1 MTTQENITYDAGRE
15 KICLEARFLR
25 NYEEIK
31 KIVGGTFNAGKLARD
46 MFENGSLIVSD
57 IAQRIPVNPQSVA
70 RVHLANRICDH
81 FGWRTDADR
90 QKGFQ
95 IANLI
100 MVEGPAVTDSSVI
113 SVFVEETRSLEERM
127 LKALVSRGVDYELP
141 KEATAQRSPSA
152 GSVHPSPGGMA

>member
-15 KICLEARFLR
+15 KECLEARFLR

-31 KIVGGTFNAGKLARD
+31 KIVGGTFNAGNLASD
-46 MFENGSLIVSD
+46 MFKNGSLIVSD

-95 IANLI
+95 IADLI
-100 MVEGPAVTDSSVI
+100 MVEGPVVTDSSVI
-113 SVFVEETRSLEERM
+113 SVFVKETRSLKGRM
-127 LKALVSRGVDYELP
+127 LEALALKGVDCELP
-141 KEATAQRSPSA
+141 AGTTAQPSLSA